1 MSQPSKPSLEPIAI
15 IGLGGIFPDAA
26 DIPTY
31 WKNILA
37 KKNCISEVPADHW
50 DWRLYYSEDRSA
62 PDKTYSKIGGF
73 VRGFH
78 FDSLPLRIPP
88 HVAKQMDVVQQFA
101 VACTAE
107 ALRDA
112 GYDKKNLDSSRTAV
126 IFGNAMGGPKSEDSN
141 LRVYTAKIRK
151 HLLTSATLAR
161 LSSQEQEAVAD
172 EMVSSIK
179 AGLLAITEDSMP
191 GELSNVIAGRVAN
204 VFNLN
209 GPNFTVD
216 AACAASLAAV
226 SQAVNGLRLG
236 QFDMAVTGGIDQ
248 MMAPP
253 AYVKFSKIGALSAE
267 GSCPFDAS
275 ADGFV
280 MGEGAGVMV
289 LKRVRDAVRD
299 GDRIYAL
306 IRAIGASSDGRGKGI
321 TAPNPK
327 GQKLA
332 IERVFSQVDYV
343 PADVGL
349 LEAHGTSTKV
359 GDVVEVQTASELF
372 GSAPPRSIA
381 LGSVKSQIGHL
392 KAAAGVASLIKTALA
407 VHHKTLPPS
416 INFKTPNP
424 GIDWAHS
431 PFFVP
436 TEPAPWA
443 AKDGKPRR
451 AHVSAFGFGGTNF
464 HVALEEAT
472 PQTLNWTPELPLAQ
486 ADAAPV
492 AACDPAALST
502 GTLPDALGGEVF
514 FTCGKSPKEVLS
526 KLKDLRGRVPAG
538 GPLSALAREWNTH
551 ARSGSYVLNIAA
563 ESPEKLAQK
572 LDLVLASKAE
582 LWEKTP
588 PAFRPKAIHPSRR
601 PAKKPKI
608 AFMFPGQGL
617 QYVDMLR
624 DMAAKYAVVAETFRE
639 ADEVM
644 TPRIGKL
651 TDILFSKPGES
662 AEALAERQERMR
674 QTEVTQPA
682 VLTADIAL
690 LRLLRSYGV
699 EADVVYG
706 HSLGEYAALVAAGA
720 LEFKDA
726 LVTVSCRAK
735 EIASIHVKDPGKMAS
750 ISWPVSKVEPVL
762 KDIPGYVVAA
772 NKNCP
777 IQTVL
782 AGESQAVEEAVSRF
796 TALGAQAQLI
806 EVSHAFHSNIMAP
819 AREPYARFLKTIAL
833 KSPRIPV
840 LANVN
845 ADFFPSEPD
854 AMRDL
859 MVLQMSSPVEFIR
872 QTERLYED
880 GVRVFVELGP
890 KRALTAFVQTTLE
903 DKPDVQI
910 FASNHPKRGGIQ
922 EFNDLLA
929 RLDAAGVPLDIDAA
943 ASKGLGHTPAYRAW
957 LAAPSSGE
965 RTPGAAQESP
975 AASAIAPSWDFYDGA
990 VVVSGVAAGTP
1001 GSWEKVFRE
1010 DNIDALLRGQ
1020 NLISR
1025 LPDEESERQID
1036 KSILRL
1042 IKSEDGNHRF
1052 ERIQSAAE
1060 VVRLAALAGEFD
1072 LAKEFGFTDSLVHA
1086 MDSASRLAVAAGIL
1100 ALRDAGIPL
1109 LRTYKRTTL
1118 GGFLPSGWALPESLR
1133 AGTGV
1138 IFASAY
1144 ANLGAMASEVASYL
1158 GDKYRGKPLR
1168 ELSAL
1173 IDELLTRIQDP
1184 QERESIQTWRDE
1196 HLRAYFDRFGSRQA
1210 PYEFSRDFLL
1220 RVMPL
1225 AHSQLMQW
1233 IGAKGP
1239 GMHLNAA
1246 CASTTEAVGVAED
1259 WIRLG
1264 RAERVIVIAG
1274 DDASGPDIREWML
1287 SGFVAAGAATT
1298 AAVVSEAAL
1307 PFDRR
1312 RHGMIVGMGA
1322 AGLVIERTESVQAR
1336 GMRPLTEL
1344 LASQYENSAFHATRL
1359 EPEHVAGVMER
1370 LVSKAERRRGVR
1382 RADIAA
1388 KALFMS
1394 HETYTP
1400 ARGGSASAEVQA
1412 LKRTFGPDAEKIVV
1426 TNTKGFHGHS
1436 MGASVEDPTAV
1447 RALTSGVLPPI
1458 ANYRDPDP
1466 DLAGITLSRGG
1477 EYDLEYALRLAA
1489 GFGSQIAMTL
1499 MRRVLRKGESRIADP
1514 VRHKDWLKSVSG
1526 QAEPSLEVVQN
1537 TLRIREGAA
1546 TSGNAVI
1553 PAKAGTQGMPSPV
1566 SSAKLDSGLRRN
1578 DEKAAP
1584 AAASSVSGAAG
1595 EDAVRAAV
1603 TALVSEKTGYPADML
1618 QADLDM
1624 EADLGIDTVKQ
1635 AELFGLI
1642 RERYGIP
1649 RKENLSLKDY
1659 PTLNH
1664 VVRFVLV
1671 NSSSSTQQT
1680 HPSVI
1685 PAEGN
1690 VVIPAKA
1697 GTAEN
1702 VVIPAKAG
1710 TQGSPSAVSPAASLD
1725 SGFRRNDEK
1734 KSAAAPA
1741 PQKAPAPVGEDAV
1754 RAAVTALVS
1763 EKTGYPADMLE
1774 PDLDMEADLG
1784 IDTVKQA
1791 ELLGLIRE
1799 KYGIPRTENLSLKDY
1814 PTLRHVIRFVLENSS
1829 SSSTQQTHPS
1839 VIPAE
1844 GNVVIPAK
1852 AGTAENVVIPAK
1864 AGTQGA
1870 PSAVSPAA
1878 SLDSGLRRND
1888 DTVKAADPRFKRW
1901 VLQAGPRPAN
1911 GEPVR
1916 LDPERAVLLLAAD
1929 AEEAA
1934 PFAQAVIKAGGT
1946 PIILKAAEWKDAE
1959 SAETSVR
1966 ATLKG
1971 RKAQGLWDL
1980 TPLSHPADPKLTPA
1994 SFDKSYRRSV
2004 RALFLA
2010 AKALRE
2016 DLGKDSHVLSFTRM
2030 DGSHGLDEGKFHPLC
2045 GASTGLV
2052 KALRRELAG
2061 SRVQALDFDAQT
2073 SPESMAETALR
2084 ELGSDDPRAEVGFL
2098 AGERR
2103 GLALRVKDLPEFAK
2117 RKIGSR
2123 SVVLITGGGQG
2134 LGAVLAREIAR
2145 KTRCSIV
2152 VLGRTSLGKE
2162 ATTWARMDAQEM
2174 KSLKQRMWEELKS
2187 DTARRATPALL
2198 EREFSKVSKAAE
2210 VHRNI
2215 EELCRLGSKASYIEC
2230 DLSDAAS
2237 TSKAVK
2243 EAVRLYHNIDVIIHA
2258 AGLDE
2263 SRFLADK
2270 KPEDFDRV
2278 FRAKAHGAVHL
2289 LGCVPPIGAQ
2299 LWVFFTSVVGRFG
2312 NAAQTDYAAANDFLA
2327 KLAHRMRAQRR
2338 LAVACDLSAFSEVG
2352 MATRGSVEAFLKS
2365 QGVEF
2370 MPPSV
2375 GMGMIYREM
2384 LSGDAGEVVLAGALG
2399 GMDSDKLM
2407 TSAPEETAS
2416 EAAATPKGPR
2426 PLFDRI
2432 VREEAGKAV
2441 LGKNFSLESDPW
2453 LKDHSIGG
2461 TPYVPGV
2468 MGLELLAEAFRK
2480 LQGATPM
2487 ELQDVRF
2494 SLPIKLLRSKPA
2506 VVRSIATVEGDHAQL
2521 LLESDFF
2528 NPAGIRLGEP
2538 RKHFTARAPLQAA
2551 GSDGWAGLQ
2560 KSALPE
2566 DRSLVV
2572 EKKGIYI
2579 LNFHGPRF
2587 QVLSGMLRLEEKEL
2601 LAVYRRPS
2609 EHLWPKGEDRAF
2621 LFSPMIV
2628 EAAFQT
2634 CGFRDLHFDK
2644 HLSLPDSADR
2654 IQIWTHGP
2662 EPRELFVHAFYRGA
2676 EEKSRLYDAVVFD
2689 EELRVWAR
2697 LSGYRMIVQS

>member
-1710 TQGSPSAVSPAASLD
+1710 TQG
-1725 SGFRRNDEK
+1725 
-1734 KSAAAPA
+1734 
-1741 PQKAPAPVGEDAV
+1741 
-1754 RAAVTALVS
+1754 
-1763 EKTGYPADMLE
+1763 
-1774 PDLDMEADLG
+1774 
-1784 IDTVKQA
+1784 
-1791 ELLGLIRE
+1791 
-1799 KYGIPRTENLSLKDY
+1799 
-1814 PTLRHVIRFVLENSS
+1814 
-1829 SSSTQQTHPS
+1829 
-1839 VIPAE
+1839 
-1844 GNVVIPAK
+1844 
-1852 AGTAENVVIPAK
+1852 
-1864 AGTQGA
+1864 A